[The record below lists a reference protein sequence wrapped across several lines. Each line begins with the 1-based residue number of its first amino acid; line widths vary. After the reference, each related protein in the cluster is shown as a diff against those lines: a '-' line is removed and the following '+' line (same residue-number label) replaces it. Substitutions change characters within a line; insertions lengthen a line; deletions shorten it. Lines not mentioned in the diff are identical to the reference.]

1 MPKWFKY
8 ENIWVRNIALSLFLF
23 LFILI
28 QDHFSPQIPD
38 NPSPTFMQA
47 VAYFFL
53 NYGLIF
59 LHNHICVRLLFFQKK
74 YLYYGISLLPF
85 AILLSWLSIDIEG
98 TTSFKTPYAIN
109 FTSNILFLIFGA
121 ALYIANNWIIT
132 NLTKTK
138 TELINKEAEL
148 NFLKQQLS
156 PHFLFNAINNLYGT
170 ALASPDIIPDKILE
184 LSDLLR
190 YQIESTTKEHV
201 KISEEMTFVQ
211 NYLNYTNYKTNGLEL
226 TNKVKGEVK
235 AYFLPPLLFLPLI
248 ENAVKYTTETENPFI
263 HLEWIFEEKTFTFTI
278 NNSYLAEGSKL
289 RGTKIGLENLKKR
302 LEILNLKNELLI
314 DSSKKDVYKI
324 KLKLWDLDTNA

>member
-8 ENIWVRNIALSLFLF
+8 ENIWVRNIAFSFFLL
-23 LFILI
+23 LFILV
-28 QDHFSPQIPD
+28 QERFSPEVPDIP
-38 NPSPTFMQA
+38 SLTFMQS

-59 LHNHICVRLLFFQKK
+59 LHNHFCVRLLFFQKK
-74 YLYYGISLLPF
+74 YLYYGLSLLPF
-85 AILLSWLSIDIEG
+85 AILLSWLVIDLEG
-98 TTSFKTPYAIN
+98 PTSFKTPYAIN

-138 TELINKEAEL
+138 NELINREAEL

-170 ALASPDIIPDKILE
+170 ALATPEIIPEKILE

-190 YQIESTTKEHV
+190 YQIESTTKGQV
-201 KISEEMTFVQ
+201 NIGEEMTFVQ
-211 NYLNYTNYKTNGLEL
+211 NYLNYTNYKTNGLDL
-226 TNKVKGEVK
+226 INKVQGEVK

-278 NNSYLAEGSKL
+278 INSYLSEGSKQK
-289 RGTKIGLENLKKR
+289 GTKIGLENLQKR
-302 LEILNLKNELLI
+302 LEILNVKHEMSI
-314 DSSKKDVYKI
+314 DKSIKDVFNF
-324 KLKLWDLDTNA
+324 KLKLWDLDSNA